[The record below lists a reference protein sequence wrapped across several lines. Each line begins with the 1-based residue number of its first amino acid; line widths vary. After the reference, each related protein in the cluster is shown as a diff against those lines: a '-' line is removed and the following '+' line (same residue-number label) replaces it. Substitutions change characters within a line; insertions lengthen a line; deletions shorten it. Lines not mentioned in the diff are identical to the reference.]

1 MDWYLLVS
9 FLLDAI
15 KRSGLT
21 DQVATNIAQQVKE
34 AIPGHAIEPH
44 MADFLLLVAQKLKEN
59 PA

>member
-1 MDWYLLVS
+1 MDWYLIVS

-21 DQVATNIAQQVKE
+21 EQVAYNLAKQTKD

-44 MADFLLLVAQKLKEN
+44 VADFLLMVAQHLKEN
-59 PA
+59 GA